1 MYEVMCL
8 SRFAALAA
16 RIIVL
21 LQEGNVGLA
30 LSSQTPASNLHWL
43 TLAELAS
50 LSDII
55 DGVNITGTDC
65 HCGYALA
72 GT

>member
-1 MYEVMCL
+1 MCL

-50 LSDII
+50 LW
-55 DGVNITGTDC
+55 
-65 HCGYALA
+65 H
-72 GT
+72 

>member
-1 MYEVMCL
+1 MCL

-50 LSDII
+50 LSLTLTMGLISREQTVI
-55 DGVNITGTDC
+55 VVTR
-65 HCGYALA
+65 
-72 GT
+72 